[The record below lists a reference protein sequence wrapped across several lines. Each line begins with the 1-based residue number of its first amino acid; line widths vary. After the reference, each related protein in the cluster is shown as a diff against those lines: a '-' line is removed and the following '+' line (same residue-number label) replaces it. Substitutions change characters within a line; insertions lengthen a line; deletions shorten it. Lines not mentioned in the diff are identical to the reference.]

1 MAQANPNHTSH
12 RSSDR
17 IYPSLMGYTSRRP
30 AGFPSIDRAALMRDA
45 HRIASGA
52 RPHFSRYREAFA
64 YGLRAAWMSAKS
76 RQEIRSLA
84 IQAGT
89 PAVPFTA
96 AQVKA
101 SRIATRRTG
110 ASLWAA

>member
-1 MAQANPNHTSH
+1 MTARLYPNP
-12 RSSDR
+12 
-17 IYPSLMGYTSRRP
+17 MGYTTRRP
-30 AGFPSIDRAALMRDA
+30 AGFPSINRAALMRDA

-52 RPHFSRYREAFA
+52 RAHFSNYREALA

-76 RQEIRSLA
+76 RQEMQSLA

-89 PAVPFTA
+89 PAVPLTA

>member
-1 MAQANPNHTSH
+1 MTRLYPNP
-12 RSSDR
+12 
-17 IYPSLMGYTSRRP
+17 MGYTTRRP
-30 AGFPSIDRAALMRDA
+30 TGFPSIDRTALMRDA
-45 HRIASGA
+45 HRIAGGA
-52 RPHFSRYREAFA
+52 RPHFSRYREALA

-76 RQEIRSLA
+76 RQTIQSLA
-84 IQAGT
+84 IQTGT